1 MNCPYCNAV
10 NDDENSFC
18 VSCGETISQNMQTQP
33 DVMPPTQIF
42 QPNQANEPQSVQTAY
57 PPPSYPNQMPPN
69 YQTPKKSG
77 KGLIFAALAVVIL
90 IILGAIGAGG
100 FYFWQQQQNPNPQ
113 TAEILP
119 DHLGMFVQT
128 ADKTAVNEIK
138 KTDVVNALEE
148 KEKLLS
154 DESLPVFEE
163 NSGLILFSDA
173 KEIPVTDLKLV
184 QLDTIEN
191 DGNLKQI
198 DFQAVPI
205 EGKTEMKRLRISTG
219 LARGKYAFALFNGFL
234 NEGNHK
240 FWAFQVKDSKKAN
253 NNEIAK
259 SASISVKD
267 SKDKEKSDDK
277 DKSKNSETPAKQDV
291 PPPPKKDTKVPP
303 PSGARVAY
311 CNASNVV
318 LRGSPSLTGKKV
330 GSLSLKQ
337 RIYIINYSS
346 NYDEWRGTTANWAY
360 IQTESGARGWV
371 FTPFVYY

>member
-1 MNCPYCNAV
+1 
-10 NDDENSFC
+10 
-18 VSCGETISQNMQTQP
+18 MQTQP